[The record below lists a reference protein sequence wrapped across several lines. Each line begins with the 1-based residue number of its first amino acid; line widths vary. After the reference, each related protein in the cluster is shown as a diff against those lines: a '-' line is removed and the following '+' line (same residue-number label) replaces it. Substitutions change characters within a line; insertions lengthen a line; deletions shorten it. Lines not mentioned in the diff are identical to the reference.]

1 MGLNAVY
8 SDILYEGFGRI
19 YTYICIVYA
28 ISALKMGGE
37 GFSETFITFCQ
48 TTLCLILEFRIFTDE
63 RLTLIFVFVFS
74 NIIGIYKAC
83 SKKDR
88 TFAIKTLLLIL

>member
-1 MGLNAVY
+1 MYL
-8 SDILYEGFGRI
+8 
-19 YTYICIVYA
+19 YA

-48 TTLCLILEFRIFTDE
+48 TTLGHILEFRIFTDE
-63 RLTLIFVFVFS
+63 HFILIFVFVVS
-74 NIIGIYKAC
+74 NIIGIYKAF

-88 TFAIKTLLLIL
+88 TVAIKTLLLILQHFYH